1 MLDNPL
7 PELHRMTHQLNP
19 TVASPQ
25 KKKGKKNKQAW
36 PVGPAPALSI
46 QSTPAAQHPAT

>member
-19 TVASPQ
+19 TV
-25 KKKGKKNKQAW
+25 
-36 PVGPAPALSI
+36 V
-46 QSTPAAQHPAT
+46 STTLNISLVLEDRY